1 MSVKYDV
8 TAITNGYISQLHYV
22 VSRIIESNNNE
33 LIKKEFEE
41 ILRLN
46 NQFNEKVES
55 EIKKLK

>member
-1 MSVKYDV
+1 MTVKYDV
-8 TAITNGYISQLHYV
+8 IAITNSHISQLHYII
-22 VSRIIESNNNE
+22 SRIIESDGNE